1 MTDDGVSGLR
11 FDDRPG
17 YVQMMDEVEDG
28 NVSAICVKDITRLG
42 RDYLRV
48 GMCMEQLRING
59 VRLIALGDGI
69 DTAKGEDDSK
79 GKIESTQKVE
89 IHLNFIGEYLPPS
102 MESEPTPEENAIGEE
117 ELRLTLERREK
128 YRQNYL
134 KRKASG
140 KQQEYDRRYREKHNA
155 RIAANKAAL
164 FEDGAV
170 LGATA
175 LAPVPVAAAR

>member
-1 MTDDGVSGLR
+1 
-11 FDDRPG
+11 
-17 YVQMMDEVEDG
+17 
-28 NVSAICVKDITRLG
+28 
-42 RDYLRV
+42 
-48 GMCMEQLRING
+48 MCY
-59 VRLIALGDGI
+59 
-69 DTAKGEDDSK
+69 T
-79 GKIESTQKVE
+79 T
-89 IHLNFIGEYLPPS
+89 
-102 MESEPTPEENAIGEE
+102 EPTPEENVIGEE